1 MTSTQ
6 INAFP
11 STWYGEDFKRR
22 NNEGINPLKM
32 GLKIKKS
39 FTAAAETILKK

>member
-6 INAFP
+6 INAL
-11 STWYGEDFKRR
+11 WYGEDFKRR

-39 FTAAAETILKK
+39 FTAAAETISKK